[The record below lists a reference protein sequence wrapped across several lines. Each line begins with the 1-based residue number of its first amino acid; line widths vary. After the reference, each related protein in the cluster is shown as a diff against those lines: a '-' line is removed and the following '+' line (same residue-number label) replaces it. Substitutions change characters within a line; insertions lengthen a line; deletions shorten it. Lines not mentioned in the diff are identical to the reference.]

1 LILPKSDCLVNP
13 AFIFLL
19 PTVNNEKNKR
29 IIDIAES
36 IGKKYETGIDNILLA
51 FLTTHPAGII
61 PVLGTSKTERLTSAI
76 ANSGL
81 RLEREE
87 WFMLW
92 AASAGNDVP

>member
-1 LILPKSDCLVNP
+1 MAWSPLGGGSLFSEVTDQ
-13 AFIFLL
+13 
-19 PTVNNEKNKR
+19 KNKR
-29 IIDIAES
+29 ILNVAES
-36 IGKKYETGIDNILLA
+36 LGKKYDTGTDNILLA

-61 PVLGTSKTERLTSAI
+61 PVLGTSKIERLTAAI

-92 AASAGNDVP
+92 AASTGHDVP